1 MTFNYTYKEVI
12 KCLLYRMKNSN
23 ARARTS
29 RKSGG
34 CVPPKTVRRGT
45 PQQRLATWDGCD
57 VRCELQSRECC
68 FVDCEL
74 QFFQE
79 FEQELDSR
87 AGLTGLEQAE
97 LNSRIS
103 KDRKSG
109 SELHE
114 LRVSRRDQIQK

>member
-1 MTFNYTYKEVI
+1 
-12 KCLLYRMKNSN
+12 MKKVE
-23 ARARTS
+23 RASTNEQES
-29 RKSGG
+29 EGG
-34 CVPPKTVRRGT
+34 VFLQKRVRRGT

-97 LNSRIS
+97 LECRIS

-114 LRVSRRDQIQK
+114 LRVSREDIKFKNKR